1 MFRRQTGLS
10 LIEALIAVLVASF
23 GILGLARFQGDLFA
37 GQALASQRT
46 AAQVVARDKLDTLVA
61 LANPASAADGED
73 TLAQPAAALERS
85 WHVALTAAGD
95 ASVTTHTD
103 WTDSRGRTNRA
114 TLATLA
120 TLGAAASQ
128 ARLLA
133 AHTPLPDAAGMPG
146 SALSGEPPWR
156 PTVASVPG
164 DGGTPPADTP
174 APPPN
179 GADAP
184 AGSHVV
190 SGVLALFG
198 KASAGRVSVS
208 GNASA
213 VCSRQGA
220 AYACTVPHGWS
231 GTVSV
236 SSTGNQTV
244 TPASR
249 SYQNVLADL
258 GGQDYLVSK

>member
-1 MFRRQTGLS
+1 MFRRQTGVS

-46 AAQVVARDKLDTLVA
+46 TAQTAARDKLDALVA
-61 LANPASAADGED
+61 LANPAGAADGED
-73 TLAQPAAALERS
+73 TLAQPAATLERS

-95 ASVTTHTD
+95 ASVTAHTD
-103 WTDSRGRTNRA
+103 WTDSRGRANRA

-120 TLGAAASQ
+120 TVGAAAGQS
-128 ARLLA
+128 RLLA
-133 AHTPLPDAAGMPG
+133 AYTPLPDAASMPG
-146 SALSGEPPWR
+146 SALSGTPPWS
-156 PTVASVPG
+156 PTIASAP
-164 DGGTPPADTP
+164 DNGGTAPADPPA
-174 APPPN
+174 APSG
-179 GADAP
+179 GADEP

-190 SGVLALFG
+190 SGAFALFG
-198 KASAGRVSVS
+198 KVSVS
-208 GNASA
+208 RVRLSGNAGA

-220 AYACTVPHGWS
+220 SYACTVPHGWS
-231 GTVSV
+231 GTVRV

-244 TPASR
+244 SPASR

>member
-1 MFRRQTGLS
+1 MLRRQTGIS
-10 LIEALIAVLVASF
+10 LIETLIAVLVASF
-23 GILGLARFQGDLFA
+23 GILGLARFQGNLFA

-46 AAQVVARDKLDTLVA
+46 VAQTVAREKLDAIVA
-61 LANPASAADGED
+61 LANPATAAEGED
-73 TLAQPAAALERS
+73 ELAQPAAALTRS
-85 WHVALTAAGD
+85 WRVALTAEGD
-95 ASVTTHTD
+95 ASVTARTD
-103 WTDSRGRTNRA
+103 WTDSRGRAQLA

-120 TLGAAASQ
+120 TLGAAAGQ

-133 AHTPLPDAAGMPG
+133 AHTPLSGASGGAN
-146 SALSGEPPWR
+146 ALSGEPPWSVS
-156 PTVASVPG
+156 TVPSPG
-164 DGGTPPADTP
+164 AGGTMPPEGTSPPASGDP
-174 APPPN
+174 S
-179 GADAP
+179 

-190 SGVLALFG
+190 SGKFSLAGGANVG
-198 KASAGRVSVS
+198 KVSVS
-208 GNASA
+208 GSA
-213 VCSRQGA
+213 GAACSRQGA